1 MRVGIMQPYFM
12 PYIGYWQRIHA
23 VDVHVVFDDV
33 NYIRRGWM
41 HRNRI
46 LINGSIHYL
55 NLPIQK
61 ASQNKK
67 INDTW
72 IAADKEVQ
80 NKMLKTLEFS
90 YRKAPFYSDAMN
102 VLEDIITQDEKN
114 LALYLMYQL
123 KKICSYFGI
132 KTKLVMSSD
141 IEKDSGLK
149 GQDKIMDICKNIDKN
164 ISGGG
169 KITYI
174 NASSGEHLYS
184 RNDFAKQNLN
194 LLFIKDKSSVH
205 YGQQAGSFIPA
216 LSVIDIM
223 MNCSLAQIHTLLN
236 DYVLY

>member
-102 VLEDIITQDEKN
+102 ILEDIITQDEKN

-164 ISGGG
+164 ISGGE
-169 KITYI
+169 
-174 NASSGEHLYS
+174 NH
-184 RNDFAKQNLN
+184 
-194 LLFIKDKSSVH
+194 
-205 YGQQAGSFIPA
+205 
-216 LSVIDIM
+216 
-223 MNCSLAQIHTLLN
+223 IHQC
-236 DYVLY
+236 VFR